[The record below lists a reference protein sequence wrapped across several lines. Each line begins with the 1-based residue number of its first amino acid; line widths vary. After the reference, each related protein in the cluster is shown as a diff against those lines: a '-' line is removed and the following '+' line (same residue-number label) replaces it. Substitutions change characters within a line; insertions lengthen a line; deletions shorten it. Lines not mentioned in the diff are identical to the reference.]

1 MHACSGEKYS
11 SLEDYN
17 IIFIAV
23 SEMLYII
30 HFKKMLFSTLLMY
43 ESSKSVV
50 LLKGEKSD
58 MFTIEQGVA
67 WPRVVHSLS
76 PIYFQYS
83 VMIC

>member
-1 MHACSGEKYS
+1 
-11 SLEDYN
+11 
-17 IIFIAV
+17 
-23 SEMLYII
+23 MLYII
-30 HFKKMLFSTLLMY
+30 HFKKMLFCTLLMY

-67 WPRVVHSLS
+67 WPRVVYSLS